1 MDHAVLK
8 MKLIND
14 MNNMNRTLPMVLST
28 LLVGLL
34 FSPTLIAQPDGRP
47 GGVDR
52 EALRERMEVMAVGFL
67 TEELELD
74 AESAQVFWPIY
85 NAHKEELDRASRE
98 LKDIQ
103 KALYDFGDGPE
114 EEFYSILD
122 RLEEA
127 EVGLPSLR
135 AQFLRDV
142 AAEFGPEFAVRCVD
156 AQKKFKQQFRDRIEQ
171 RMSDKD
177 RRALGK
183 MGRGPGRQRR

>member
-1 MDHAVLK
+1 
-8 MKLIND
+8 MKSKND
-14 MNNMNRTLPMVLST
+14 MTTINRSFSKALST

-34 FSPTLIAQPDGRP
+34 FSPSLLAQPDGRP

-52 EALRERMEVMAVGFL
+52 DALRERMEVMAVGFL

-74 AESAQVFWPIY
+74 AESAQVFWPIF
-85 NAHKEELDRASRE
+85 NAHKEELDRATRD
-98 LKDIQ
+98 LKEVKED
-103 KALYDFGDGPE
+103 LYSFEGGSD
-114 EEFYSILD
+114 EEFNGLLD
-122 RLEEA
+122 RLEET
-127 EVGLPSLR
+127 EVGLPGLR

-142 AAEFGPEFAVRCVD
+142 SAEFGPDFAVRCIE
-156 AQKKFKQQFRDRIEQ
+156 AQKKFKEMVRQRMQQ

>member
-1 MDHAVLK
+1 MDHTVLN
-8 MKLIND
+8 MKL
-14 MNNMNRTLPMVLST
+14 MNGMKIMKCPFPMVLSG
-28 LLVGLL
+28 LLMGLL
-34 FSPTLIAQPDGRP
+34 FSSDLVAQSDGRS

-85 NAHKEELDRASRE
+85 NAHKEELDLASRE
-98 LKDIQ
+98 LKAIQ
-103 KALYDFGDGPE
+103 QELNNFEGGSDD
-114 EEFYSILD
+114 EFYGLLD
-122 RLEEA
+122 RLEAA
-127 EVGLPSLR
+127 EFGLPQLR

-142 AAEFGPEFAVRCVD
+142 SAEFGSDFAVRCIA
-156 AQKKFKQQFRDRIEQ
+156 AQKKFKDVVRQRMQQ